1 MIIVSQYEM
10 GAVHC
15 CMWHNMGM
23 SRVNKKNM
31 AHVINDMGH
40 ILENLV
46 GIYGVDIIGDVETI
60 LDGVTATTVP

>member
-1 MIIVSQYEM
+1 MVVVCGIIWSCK
-10 GAVHC
+10 G
-15 CMWHNMGM
+15 
-23 SRVNKKNM
+23 VNKKNM

-46 GIYGVDIIGDVETI
+46 WIYGVDIIGDVETI

>member
-1 MIIVSQYEM
+1 MVVVCGIIWSCEVPIE
-10 GAVHC
+10 
-15 CMWHNMGM
+15 
-23 SRVNKKNM
+23 KNM